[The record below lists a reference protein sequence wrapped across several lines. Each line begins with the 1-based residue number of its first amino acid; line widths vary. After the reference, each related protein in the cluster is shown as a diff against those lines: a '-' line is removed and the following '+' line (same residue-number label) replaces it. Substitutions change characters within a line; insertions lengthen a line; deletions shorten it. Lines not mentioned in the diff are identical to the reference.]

1 MRRTQ
6 GFLNVAPFLS
16 LIRRCKSLRSFKQ
29 IHAQLVTSGLNEH
42 SNGMVVNQSIEFLA
56 SSVHNLEYACDF
68 LNQIRYNLSS
78 FPFNILIAGFAGS
91 DTPWAAILA
100 YKRIVQNGFLADK
113 YTFPV
118 LLKSCAK
125 VMGIGEGK
133 QVHGVVEKM
142 GFSSDLFV
150 QNSFLHL
157 YGVCCDCNEATKLFD
172 EMPVRD
178 VVSWNALISGYVKA
192 GLFGEAMN
200 LFMKMDVEPNVAT
213 VVNVLVACG
222 RLGNLGTGRVIQGL
236 IFKGGFEMGLEIG
249 NALVGMYVK
258 SECMNEA
265 KRLFDEL
272 PDKDIISW
280 TCIISGLVQCKR
292 PKEALELFRAM
303 QGSGVEPDKV
313 TLASILS
320 ACASLGA
327 FVCGRWVHEYIE
339 RCGVEWDIHIG
350 TALVDMYSKCGSVE
364 MALDIFHAMR
374 QRNVLTWNALL
385 GGLAM
390 HGLGK
395 EALQYYDQMIRIGL
409 RPNEVTFLA
418 ILSACCHSGLI
429 EQGRRHFYLMID
441 QDHNLTPRIEHYGC
455 MVDLLGRA
463 GLLDEALE
471 LVMTMPM
478 QPDELIWGALLSAC
492 KAHGDVELS
501 RHILDK
507 LLELDSHDSGVY
519 VLLSNIFATNG
530 RWEDVSRVRRL
541 MKKRS
546 IRKVPGSSVI
556 EVNGSSHEF
565 FVGDIDHSHLK
576 EIHLVLTMLAKQAH
590 LEGQVVHH
598 NYQGFHF
605 LHEI

>member
-1 MRRTQ
+1 MCRTRR
-6 GFLNVAPFLS
+6 FLDVAPFLD
-16 LIRRCKSLRSFKQ
+16 LVRRCKTLRSFKQ
-29 IHAQLVTSGLNEH
+29 IHAQLVTSGTIEH
-42 SNGMVVNQSIEFLA
+42 CDGLLVNQSIGFLA
-56 SSVHNLEYACDF
+56 SSVHNLEYACNF

-78 FPFNILIAGFAGS
+78 FPFNTLIAGYAGS

-100 YKRIVQNGFLADK
+100 YKRIVRNGFLADK

-118 LLKSCAK
+118 LVKSCAK
-125 VMGIGEGK
+125 VLGIVEGK

-150 QNSFLHL
+150 QNSFVHL
-157 YGVCCDCNEATKLFD
+157 YGVCCYCNEATKLFD

-200 LFMKMDVEPNVAT
+200 LFMKIDVDPNEAT

-222 RLGNLGTGRVIQGL
+222 RLRNLGAGRVIQGL
-236 IFKGGFEMGLEIG
+236 IFKGGFEMSLEIG
-249 NALVGMYVK
+249 NALMDMYLK
-258 SECMNEA
+258 SECMDEA
-265 KRLFDEL
+265 RQLFDEL
-272 PDKDIISW
+272 PNRDIISW

-292 PKEALELFRAM
+292 PKEALELFRTM
-303 QGSGVEPDKV
+303 QSSGVDPDKM
-313 TLASILS
+313 TLASVLS

-339 RCGVEWDIHIG
+339 RCGIESDIYIG
-350 TALVDMYSKCGSVE
+350 TALIDMYAKCGCVE
-364 MALDIFHAMR
+364 MAMDIFHGMR
-374 QRNVLTWNALL
+374 QKNVLTWNALL

-395 EALQYYDQMIRIGL
+395 EALKYYEQMIRTGL

-418 ILSACCHSGLI
+418 ILSACCHSGLV
-429 EQGRRHFYLMID
+429 EQGRRHFYLMFD
-441 QDHNLTPRIEHYGC
+441 HDHNLTPRIEHYGC

-463 GLLDEALE
+463 GLVNEAQGLI
-471 LVMTMPM
+471 LTMPM

-507 LLELDSHDSGVY
+507 LLELESHDSGIY
-519 VLLSNIFATNG
+519 VLLSNIFAVNG
-530 RWEDVSRVRRL
+530 RWEDVTRVRRL
-541 MKKRS
+541 MKNRS

-565 FVGDIDHSHLK
+565 FVGDTEHSHMK
-576 EIHLVLTMLAKQAH
+576 EIHHVLNMLAKQAH
-590 LEGQVVHH
+590 LEGQIVHH
-598 NYQGFHF
+598 KFQGIHF

>member
-1 MRRTQ
+1 MHMTEC
-6 GFLNVAPFLS
+6 FLDVEPFLK

-29 IHAQLVTSGLNEH
+29 IHSQLVTAGIIKHRDDL
-42 SNGMVVNQSIEFLA
+42 VVNQSIGFLA

-68 LNQIRYNLSS
+68 LNQIQYNPSS
-78 FPFNILIAGFAGS
+78 FPFNTLIAGYVGS
-91 DTPWAAILA
+91 DAPWAAILT
-100 YKRIVQNGFLADK
+100 YKRIVQNGFLPDK

-118 LLKSCAK
+118 LIKSCAK
-125 VMGIGEGK
+125 VVGIREGK

-157 YGVCCDCNEATKLFD
+157 YGVCCNCNEATKLFD

-192 GLFGEAMN
+192 GLFAEALN
-200 LFMKMDVEPNVAT
+200 LFMKMDMEPNVAT

-222 RLGNLGTGRVIQGL
+222 RLGNLGIGRLIQGL
-236 IFKGGFEMGLEIG
+236 IFKGRFEMGLEIG
-249 NALVGMYVK
+249 NALIDMYVK

-265 KRLFDEL
+265 RRLFDEL
-272 PDKDIISW
+272 PTRDIISW

-303 QGSGVEPDKV
+303 QDSGVEPDRV
-313 TLASILS
+313 TLSSVIS

-339 RCGVEWDIHIG
+339 RCGIEWDIHIG
-350 TALVDMYSKCGSVE
+350 TALVDMYAKCGCVE
-364 MALDIFHAMR
+364 MALDIFHGMR
-374 QRNVLTWNALL
+374 QKNVLTWNALL

-390 HGLGK
+390 HGLGN
-395 EALQYYDQMIRIGL
+395 EALKYYKQMIESGL

-418 ILSACCHSGLI
+418 ILSACCHSGLV
-429 EQGRRHFYLMID
+429 EQGRMYFYLMID
-441 QDHNLTPRIEHYGC
+441 QDHNLTPRIEQYGC

-463 GLLDEALE
+463 GLLDEAQE
-471 LVMTMPM
+471 LIMTMPM
-478 QPDELIWGALLSAC
+478 QPDELIWGALLNAC
-492 KAHGDVELS
+492 KAHGHVELC

-507 LLELDSHDSGVY
+507 LLELEFNDSGVY

-530 RWEDVSRVRRL
+530 RWEDVTRVRRL

-556 EVNGSSHEF
+556 EVNGRSHEF
-565 FVGDIDHSHLK
+565 FVGDTDHSHIK
-576 EIHLVLTMLAKQAH
+576 EVHLVLNMLAKQAH
-590 LEGQVVHH
+590 LEGSV
-598 NYQGFHF
+598 
-605 LHEI
+605 